1 MATDNFN
8 LQSFLSTSSYSF
20 TLASLRAHQFGYRQ
34 LEFKANPTYFCPWES
49 WYYSEI
55 PLSSRL
61 TEDKQIWFKTPNGL
75 FNIRSAYKVA
85 MEMFKAKYFMD
96 YEFIQVSM
104 GNNHS
109 YVWKSIV
116 ST

>member
-1 MATDNFN
+1 M
-8 LQSFLSTSSYSF
+8 
-20 TLASLRAHQFGYRQ
+20 
-34 LEFKANPTYFCPWES
+34 
-49 WYYSEI
+49 
-55 PLSSRL
+55 SSRL

>member
-1 MATDNFN
+1 M
-8 LQSFLSTSSYSF
+8 
-20 TLASLRAHQFGYRQ
+20 
-34 LEFKANPTYFCPWES
+34 
-49 WYYSEI
+49 
-55 PLSSRL
+55 SSRL
-61 TEDKQIWFKTPNGL
+61 LEDKQIQFETSNGL
-75 FNIRSAYKVA
+75 FNVRSAYKVA

-96 YEFIQVSM
+96 YEFIQVFM